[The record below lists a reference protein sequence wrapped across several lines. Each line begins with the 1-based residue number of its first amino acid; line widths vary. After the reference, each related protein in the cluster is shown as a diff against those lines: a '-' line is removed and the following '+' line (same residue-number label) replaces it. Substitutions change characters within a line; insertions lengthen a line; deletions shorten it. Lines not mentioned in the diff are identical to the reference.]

1 MTSRGVRL
9 QELHRRT
16 LKGELIWT
24 HDNPNTF
31 TSDYKGKKI
40 TIYKSVEKSGLLGS
54 KGPVHQYVR
63 VSLGGGVIYV
73 EGWLELNR
81 WIEALYLT
89 AERSANGD
97 FRAEELDYLFSQ
109 ESYAS

>member
-1 MTSRGVRL
+1 MASRDVRL
-9 QELHRRT
+9 QELYRRT
-16 LKGELIWT
+16 LKGELVWIY
-24 HDNPNTF
+24 DNPNTF

-63 VSLGGGVIYV
+63 VSLGGGVIYA

-89 AERSANGD
+89 AERSADGD
-97 FRAEELDYLFSQ
+97 FRADELDYLFFQ
-109 ESYAS
+109 ENYVS